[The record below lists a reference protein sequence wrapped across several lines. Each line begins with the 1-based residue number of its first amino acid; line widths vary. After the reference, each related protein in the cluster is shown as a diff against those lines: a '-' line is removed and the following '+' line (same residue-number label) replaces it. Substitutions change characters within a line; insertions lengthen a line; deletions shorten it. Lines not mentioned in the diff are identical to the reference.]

1 MTLADI
7 ITTRRMPGAPSLR
20 LAIKAVPGAPATKLI
35 GVMSDGTIKIA
46 LAAAPERN
54 KANEALVN
62 FIADELDMP
71 TTRITLDR
79 GTTSRVKTIIITW
92 P

>member
-7 ITTRRMPGAPSLR
+7 IMARKIPGAPSLR
-20 LAIKAVPGAPATKLI
+20 LSIKAVPGAPATKLI

-46 LAAAPERN
+46 VAAAPERN
-54 KANEALVN
+54 KANEALIN
-62 FIADELDMP
+62 FIAAELDMA
-71 TTRITLDR
+71 TVHITLDR
-79 GTTSRVKTIIITW
+79 GTTSRIKTIIITW